1 MCISAD
7 DICCGV
13 KWDSGFGFL
22 QRPSTMKSS
31 LLRGSGVLGN
41 YQQNNYKIGVNLALQ
56 GKTNQNNTTSHTT
69 KNTQIH
75 SKNKVENNIGPK
87 WPREKFFPCSCTM
100 VSNPDPLV
108 PPAKL
113 PAELATSRSKRAT
126 WSDRCERSKAW
137 QPRHKTCLVHI
148 PESRP
153 CPLLEL
159 LPWAPSLHPQTTLN
173 VQLSDIKVIHSR
185 HFTPA
190 TAEILKLIDSKDPS

>member
-1 MCISAD
+1 MIFVA
-7 DICCGV
+7 G
-13 KWDSGFGFL
+13 WSGTVVL
-22 QRPSTMKSS
+22 VSSKDPVLWSRPYFVEVVSW
-31 LLRGSGVLGN
+31 VIIN
-41 YQQNNYKIGVNLALQ
+41 
-56 GKTNQNNTTSHTT
+56 KTTTKLVWIWHCKKTTKTTSHT
-69 KNTQIH
+69 KQKTQIH
-75 SKNKVENNIGPK
+75 SKNKVEKPTLSK
-87 WPREKFFPCSCTM
+87 WPKEKFFPCSCTM

-173 VQLSDIKVIHSR
+173 VQLSDIKFIHSR